1 MKSMQQ
7 QSPESSANT
16 NNGESMHADDPDNDR
31 SRGPSGLERE
41 DLHSSSST
49 NRIMRPGRM
58 KLPRS
63 FPKWH
68 TLSAK
73 NTRDCELVG
82 EGNDGRDVQFLLSVP
97 EPAGSKHGNKT
108 SKRSIKFGRRQWKS
122 GEKED

>member
-49 NRIMRPGRM
+49 NRIVRC
-58 KLPRS
+58 LVA
-63 FPKWH
+63 
-68 TLSAK
+68 LEECVSAM
-73 NTRDCELVG
+73 
-82 EGNDGRDVQFLLSVP
+82 QAF
-97 EPAGSKHGNKT
+97 
-108 SKRSIKFGRRQWKS
+108 
-122 GEKED
+122 